1 MTLVL
6 NATNHNWKMGKRLG
20 NQAYRK
26 LANERLETVEY
37 KTTRLL
43 EGFLRIHLKGL
54 NTFGISTFPGI
65 ESRWGRDFPPVKTG
79 PGTHPASCT
88 MGSGSFSGVKCG
100 RGVLLTTHPLLVPR
114 SWKSRAIQ
122 QGITA
127 PQRCTMCYF
136 GLLQSCCR
144 LRSPGM

>member
-26 LANERLETVEY
+26 MANERLETVEY

-65 ESRWGRDFPPVKTG
+65 ESRWGRDFPQPFRPTLGSTELPIQWVPRRSPVKPSGRVVDHLHPPSAEVKERVLPSG
-79 PGTHPASCT
+79 PS
-88 MGSGSFSGVKCG
+88 
-100 RGVLLTTHPLLVPR
+100 
-114 SWKSRAIQ
+114 
-122 QGITA
+122 
-127 PQRCTMCYF
+127 
-136 GLLQSCCR
+136 
-144 LRSPGM
+144 